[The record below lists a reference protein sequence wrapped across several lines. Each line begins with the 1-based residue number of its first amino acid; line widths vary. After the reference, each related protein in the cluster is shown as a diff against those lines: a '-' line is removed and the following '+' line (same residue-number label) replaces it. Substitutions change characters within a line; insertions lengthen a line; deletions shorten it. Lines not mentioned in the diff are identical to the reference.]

1 MHMAARPHPPPRRRS
16 SHTRVVR
23 IRTPEHPS
31 GWPMAMAPPLGLMP
45 LPADAVAIGEDL
57 GTLTQ
62 RHRPLGGH
70 AGIDQPPTQRG
81 GVERLVAPG
90 VRGVGLGQHPRRPAH
105 GFDAAGH
112 GHSRVAHG
120 DGPVAG
126 DHRLQPRA
134 AQPVDGRPRHRRGQA
149 RQQRRHAGHITVV
162 LPASLAPNQAW
173 SMSAGSRSGTRS
185 PSARR
190 AWAEVVGPHPR
201 QSPAVAPDRG
211 AHRVDDVAHD
221 ADLTFTRRRGRRRR
235 CTGNSWNG
243 RMRLSSP

>member
-1 MHMAARPHPPPRRRS
+1 MRGLTSRQPNVVEWSVSWPRGYAASGLVSTHGARLMDSTPPATVTAASP
-16 SHTRVVR
+16 T
-23 IRTPEHPS
+23 
-31 GWPMAMAPPLGLMP
+31 AMARS
-45 LPADAVAIGEDL
+45 PAITASSPEPHSR
-57 GTLTQ
+57 LT
-62 RHRPLGGH
+62 
-70 AGIDQPPTQRG
+70 
-81 GVERLVAPG
+81 VAPG
-90 VRGVGLGQHPRRPAH
+90 TDVGK
-105 GFDAAGH
+105 
-112 GHSRVAHG
+112 
-120 DGPVAG
+120 
-126 DHRLQPRA
+126 
-134 AQPVDGRPRHRRGQA
+134 
-149 RQQRRHAGHITVV
+149 
-162 LPASLAPNQAW
+162 PASSAAMRATSRLSSPAPLASPNQAW